1 MSALAQTL
9 LRGLSSGAWLT
20 SERLLGYAA
29 ILLGYE
35 LIAAAYFFALAHG
48 LLAGLDRPVSMDF
61 VSFYAAGDLANAGTP
76 ALAYDQAA
84 HYAAEQRAE
93 GPEIPYNYFY
103 YPPIYLLLCALLA
116 QLPYTV
122 AYVVFEALT
131 LLICV
136 LIARRITNETHWSM
150 LVPLVAFPAVF
161 WTVGLGQNAFL
172 TAALFGAATLLI
184 DRRPIVAGVL
194 FGVLAYKPHYG
205 ILVPIALAAGG
216 HWRAFFSAGI
226 TVLALT
232 ALSVASFGWDTWAA
246 FLAAAPGSHDVYGG
260 GKLDTLGLATP
271 FGATLTLGGGVT
283 LAYAVQ
289 GLFTIGAIGWVAL
302 VWRRGLSLPVRA
314 ATLLAATPLAVPALF
329 YYDLVLGGIAM
340 AWLVGLA
347 REKGFLP
354 WEKTALAVIFLATL
368 FTGYTNITPRVMVPP
383 LVAAA
388 LFAVTAYR
396 ARHEMAERRH
406 AVNVGAVV
414 AA

>member
-1 MSALAQTL
+1 MSDLAQTL

-20 SERLLGYAA
+20 RERVLGYAA

-48 LLAGLDRPVSMDF
+48 LIAGLDRPVSMDF

-76 ALAYDQAA
+76 ALVYDQAA

-93 GPEIPYNYFY
+93 SPEIPYNYFY

-116 QLPYTV
+116 QLPYTI
-122 AYVVFEALT
+122 AYVVLEVLT

-136 LIARRITNETHWSM
+136 LVVRRIAKETHWTL
-150 LVPLVAFPAVF
+150 LVPLLAFPAVF

-172 TAALFGAATLLI
+172 TAAVFGAATLLV
-184 DRRPIVAGVL
+184 DRRPILAGLL
-194 FGVLAYKPHYG
+194 FGALAYKPHLG
-205 ILVPIALAAGG
+205 ILIPIALAAGG
-216 HWRAFFSAGI
+216 HWRAFAAAGT
-226 TVLALT
+226 TVLGLVV
-232 ALSVASFGWDTWAA
+232 LSIASFGWETWSA

-271 FGATLTLGGGVT
+271 FGAVLALGGAVT

-289 GLFTIGAIGWVAL
+289 ALATTAAIGWVVL

-340 AWLVGLA
+340 AWLISRA
-347 REKGFLP
+347 RETGFLP
-354 WEKTALAVIFLATL
+354 WEKTALAVVYLATL
-368 FTGYTNITPRVMVPP
+368 FTGYTNITPRVMIPP
-383 LVAAA
+383 LVAVGF
-388 LFAVTAYR
+388 FAVSAYR
-396 ARHEMAERRH
+396 ARHELAERKR
-406 AVNVGAVV
+406 AADVGVMVPA
-414 AA
+414 